1 MPRYL
6 IRGTIYGSFEYEADC
21 PNEADARLQAR
32 NDADHYTDIEIEVE
46 ELAPPGAGARSRINR

>member
-6 IRGTIYGSFEYEADC
+6 VRGTIYGSFEYEADC

-32 NDADHYTDIEIEVE
+32 NDADHYTDIEVEVE
-46 ELAPPGAGARSRINR
+46 ELAPEDEWP

>member
-21 PNEADARLQAR
+21 LNEADARLTALNSR
-32 NDADHYTDIEIEVE
+32 DHYTDMEVDVE
-46 ELAPPGAGARSRINR
+46 ALAPEDEWP